1 MPSFCVQHYRVWL
14 VGTCNYGT
22 VSYLHSTEINATWG
36 PWAGLLFQKCRGK
49 VTSLPV
55 LYCTVFYVPRD
66 GHVSNE
72 MEGPYILAC
81 RYTLYNITLNS
92 TLSHLNTS
100 ATEEG
105 VIKLPRLS
113 KRSVLLVEDW
123 CTIVLQGIV
132 MYILGSPWFESWPFL
147 AILADDT
154 H

>member
-1 MPSFCVQHYRVWL
+1 
-14 VGTCNYGT
+14 
-22 VSYLHSTEINATWG
+22 
-36 PWAGLLFQKCRGK
+36 
-49 VTSLPV
+49 
-55 LYCTVFYVPRD
+55 
-66 GHVSNE
+66 

-123 CTIVLQGIV
+123 RTIVLQGIV

-154 H
+154 PLTGAIALALLSTDLPILTSQERSRRYSTLDHYAHR